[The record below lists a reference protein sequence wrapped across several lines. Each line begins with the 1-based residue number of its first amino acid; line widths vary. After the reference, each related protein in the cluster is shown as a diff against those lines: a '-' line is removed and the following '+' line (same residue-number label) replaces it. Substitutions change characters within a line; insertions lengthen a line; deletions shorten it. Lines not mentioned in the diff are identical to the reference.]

1 MLTSAAWCVFCLH
14 IEFML
19 SIRSQY
25 RLRLHARMLPFAFYE
40 NKISN
45 GCDNKILLA
54 EHVTP
59 FFMASLPLG
68 SAFGCLWGD
77 L

>member
-1 MLTSAAWCVFCLH
+1 MLASAAWCVFCLH

-19 SIRSQY
+19 LIQSKSH
-25 RLRLHARMLPFAFYE
+25 LRLHARMLPFAFYE

-45 GCDNKILLA
+45 SDKKILLA

-68 SAFGCLWGD
+68 STIGCLWGD